1 MENRTNDYLREETA
15 GRKAALLDLLLT
27 LPEAAGETPYGF
39 FASLG
44 QSADGADGAD
54 DRDSRDFRDNRDL
67 RDGTGKAGTGTEAPE
82 LESEEYYSSL
92 TGVTSDDSDHSDNPD
107 NSDSSDN
114 ADHSDSSD
122 VSDRSELPAAFRAAI
137 AANLE
142 RLGGFRAGRR
152 VPDGDWERAFGL
164 LMEAA
169 GAMARGS
176 VGEELLETLLK
187 GVTYDRAVA
196 VADREGEVR
205 GRNALIVERL
215 RRAEVSDG
223 VPALQGSRGGSDTSK
238 RSRSIFDLASEA
250 R

>member
-1 MENRTNDYLREETA
+1 MENRTNNYLREETS

-44 QSADGADGAD
+44 QSADGADD
-54 DRDSRDFRDNRDL
+54 RDNRDL
-67 RDGTGKAGTGTEAPE
+67 RDNRDGAGEEAPE
-82 LESEEYYSSL
+82 PESEEYYSSL
-92 TGVTSDDSDHSDNPD
+92 TDVTSDDSDHSDNSD
-107 NSDSSDN
+107 NSDNSDDS
-114 ADHSDSSD
+114 DHSDDSEHSEH
-122 VSDRSELPAAFRAAI
+122 SELPPAFRAAI

-169 GAMARGS
+169 GAMARGC
-176 VGEELLETLLK
+176 VGEELLEALLK
-187 GVTYDRAVA
+187 AVTYDRAVA

-215 RRAEVSDG
+215 RRSEVSDG
-223 VPALQGSRGGSDTSK
+223 VPALQSSRGGSDTSK

>member
-1 MENRTNDYLREETA
+1 MENKNSNYLREETS

-44 QSADGADGAD
+44 ESADGAG
-54 DRDSRDFRDNRDL
+54 DRDNGDSRD
-67 RDGTGKAGTGTEAPE
+67 GAGEEAPE
-82 LESEEYYSSL
+82 PESEEYYSSFV
-92 TGVTSDDSDHSDNPD
+92 GVSCDKSDDSDDSDD
-107 NSDSSDN
+107 SDRSD
-114 ADHSDSSD
+114 DSDD
-122 VSDRSELPAAFRAAI
+122 SDRSEHSDDSELPPAFRAAI

-152 VPDGDWERAFGL
+152 VPDSDWERAFGL

-169 GAMARGS
+169 GAMARGC
-176 VGEELLETLLK
+176 VGEELLESLLK
-187 GVTYDRAVA
+187 AVTYDRAVA

-223 VPALQGSRGGSDTSK
+223 VPALQSSRGGSGTEK

>member
-1 MENRTNDYLREETA
+1 MENKNSNYLREETS

-44 QSADGADGAD
+44 ESADGAG
-54 DRDSRDFRDNRDL
+54 DRDNGDSRDGAGE
-67 RDGTGKAGTGTEAPE
+67 DGAGAEAPE
-82 LESEEYYSSL
+82 PESEEYYSSFI
-92 TGVTSDDSDHSDNPD
+92 GVSCDKSDDSDDSDD
-107 NSDSSDN
+107 SDRS
-114 ADHSDSSD
+114 DHSNYYDRSD
-122 VSDRSELPAAFRAAI
+122 DSDRSEHSDDSELPPAFRAAI

-169 GAMARGS
+169 GAMARGC
-176 VGEELLETLLK
+176 VGEELLESLLK
-187 GVTYDRAVA
+187 AVTYDRAVA

-223 VPALQGSRGGSDTSK
+223 VPALQSARGGGAASK

>member
-1 MENRTNDYLREETA
+1 MENRTNDYLREETVR
-15 GRKAALLDLLLT
+15 RKAALLDLLLT

-44 QSADGADGAD
+44 DSADGADGAD
-54 DRDSRDFRDNRDL
+54 DRDSA
-67 RDGTGKAGTGTEAPE
+67 GKADTRAEEKYDAEAETTEP
-82 LESEEYYSSL
+82 ESEEHYSSFV
-92 TGVTSDDSDHSDNPD
+92 GVSSDNSDDSDDSDDSNRSDNS
-107 NSDSSDN
+107 NSSD
-114 ADHSDSSD
+114 DSDCPD
-122 VSDRSELPAAFRAAI
+122 DSDRSGLPAAFRAAI

-176 VGEELLETLLK
+176 VGEELLEALLK
-187 GVTYDRAVA
+187 AVTYDRAVA

-223 VPALQGSRGGSDTSK
+223 VPALQSSRGGSDTGK